1 LDTNCIVPAK
11 EWLKE
16 YSFVAAVETPH
27 GTIGNF
33 TFAAKAKHP
42 ILYSCL
48 EQLLENYN
56 SDNYLDKKVKTGTPI
71 QNYGARA
78 FYNGITKYCES
89 NKVESIKI
97 YTYDDNAFT
106 TNPTEKSFVQHLT
119 GSVFWDNNVYD
130 SWKQQQKN
138 DFGIEI

>member
-27 GTIGNF
+27 GTVGNF
-33 TFAAKAKHP
+33 TFASEPKHP
-42 ILYSCL
+42 ILYNCL
-48 EQLLENYN
+48 EQLLKNYN
-56 SDNYLDKKVKTGTPI
+56 DPNYLDKIKKTGTPI
-71 QNYGARA
+71 QNYGANA
-78 FYNGITKYCES
+78 FHVGVSKNL
-89 NKVESIKI
+89 NLNNIKI

-106 TNPTEKSFVQHLT
+106 PNPTEKSFVQHLT